1 MKKMFIITLTLM
13 LLVAALSGCVD
24 NSVQPE
30 PAVPAP
36 TSTPT
41 PTQAAGLDVP
51 PSPGASAKIAAKGDD
66 VQGKLNGWIDES
78 SVEIEINPED
88 TAAFRVSN
96 VLDQLKDIEDG
107 AMVKFSY
114 EGNADGQLI
123 ITKIEKVE

>member
-1 MKKMFIITLTLM
+1 MRKMLIITLTLM
-13 LLVAALSGCVD
+13 LLVAALAGCVN

-30 PAVPAP
+30 PA
-36 TSTPT
+36 TSPTPT
-41 PTQAAGLDVP
+41 PTQPVVQDVT
-51 PSPGASAKIAAKGDD
+51 PGPEPAAKIAAKGDD
-66 VQGKLNGWIDES
+66 VKGKLNGWIDEN

-88 TAAFRVSN
+88 TMAFRVTN

-123 ITKIEKVE
+123 ITKIEKAE